1 MVILYSGELAR
12 AMEGLYNH
20 LGNNGNWRAKSFD
33 FLKAL
38 PLYHYLKQ
46 EDVKEKEPGKIFWPW
61 TKSEAGLLLLKLR
74 DRMGPG

>member
-1 MVILYSGELAR
+1 MVILYSGELVR

-20 LGNNGNWRAKSFD
+20 LGNSGSWRAKSFG

-38 PLYHYLKQ
+38 PLYHCLKQ
-46 EDVKEKEPGKIFWPW
+46 EDVREKEPEKIVWPW

-74 DRMGPG
+74 SRIGPG